1 MKTGFKV
8 PKSKYSFLPKEK
20 PAGLWRSPAFWVLLL
35 ITVLIVLFRLLA
47 QKEVVAAAEYTQ
59 DGMSYRVAIEG
70 RADVRHWQGSGF
82 LAGRS
87 LPQPFVLGREIVVYE
102 RPAAGG
108 HWQEKKRYDFAGV
121 GPWCVAMG
129 QMDERKDIEVF
140 IGAYRATRYFPEGP
154 RPYFFTW
161 DMEQQK
167 LLRLWSGSYLDA
179 PVFTAAAFEDM
190 DGDGRQELKL
200 DERQWLGETEYH
212 YITYYTYW
220 RSNFQPVKLKREVIE

>member
-1 MKTGFKV
+1 MKTEFKV

-70 RADVRHWQGSGF
+70 RAGVKHWQGSGF

-87 LPQPFVLGREIVVYE
+87 LAQAFVLGREIVVYE
-102 RPAAGG
+102 RPAAGV
-108 HWQEKKRYDFAGV
+108 HWQEKKRYDLAAV

-140 IGAYRATRYFPEGP
+140 IGA
-154 RPYFFTW
+154 
-161 DMEQQK
+161 
-167 LLRLWSGSYLDA
+167 
-179 PVFTAAAFEDM
+179 
-190 DGDGRQELKL
+190 
-200 DERQWLGETEYH
+200 
-212 YITYYTYW
+212 
-220 RSNFQPVKLKREVIE
+220 